1 MNNLLLRIFNFK
13 SILFISLLFFMMGV
27 TAQQKW
33 INVDDQFQPL
43 PQNFHVF
50 KSTDSLEG
58 KPFIAYYAEAKLQDR
73 QLNFTTDTTYKRRLT
88 PQQFFEKNN
97 HPLLVVNTTF
107 FSFVTNQ
114 NLNVVI
120 KKGKIVSYNVHT
132 IAGKGKDTLTYRH
145 PMGSAIGISKK
156 RKADVAWLL
165 SDTSKKYLY
174 AKQVYTAQAFK
185 DSLSNP
191 VFDYLVNKLIYSDGN
206 SIIDQQQK
214 KNSLKKWKMKTA
226 VGGGPVLVQNS
237 HIKITNNEELKFGG
251 KAIDDKH
258 PRTCM
263 GYTKDGRLIVM
274 VIQGR
279 FTGLAEGAT
288 LKQQAKLLVDIGCEE
303 ALNLDG
309 GGSSCMLINGKTTIT
324 PSDNGLQRAVPAVFI
339 VQAK

>member
-1 MNNLLLRIFNFK
+1 MRKIFTAVFFLYLLH
-13 SILFISLLFFMMGV
+13 FINPAN
-27 TAQQKW
+27 AQQKW
-33 INVDDQFQPL
+33 VNVDDQFQPL

-50 KSTDSLEG
+50 KCTDSLDG
-58 KPFIAYYAEAKLQDR
+58 KPFIAYYAEAKLKDR

-107 FSFVTNQ
+107 FSFATNQ

-120 KKGKIVSYNVHT
+120 KEGKIVGYNVHT

-145 PMGSAIGISKK
+145 PMGSAIGINRK
-156 RKADVAWLL
+156 READVAWLL
-165 SDTSKKYLY
+165 SDSTKKFLY
-174 AKQVYTAQAFK
+174 AKQVPPAQAFK
-185 DSLSNP
+185 DSISNP
-191 VFDYLVNKLIYSDGN
+191 AFEYFVSKSIYLGDNSFPGEQHNKKALI
-206 SIIDQQQK
+206 
-214 KNSLKKWKMKTA
+214 KWKMKTA

-237 HIKITNNEELKFGG
+237 QVKITNNEELKFGG

-279 FTGLAEGAT
+279 FNGLAEGAT
-288 LKQQAKLLVDIGCEE
+288 LNQQAQLMVNLGCIE

-309 GGSSCMLINGKTTIT
+309 GGSSCMLINGKPTIT
-324 PSDNGLQRAVPAVFI
+324 PSDKEGQRAVPAVFI
-339 VQAK
+339 VEAK

>member
-1 MNNLLLRIFNFK
+1 MRKIFTAVFFLYLLH
-13 SILFISLLFFMMGV
+13 FINPAN
-27 TAQQKW
+27 AQQKW
-33 INVDDQFQPL
+33 VNVDDQFQPL

-50 KSTDSLEG
+50 KCTDSLDG
-58 KPFIAYYAEAKLQDR
+58 KPFIAYYAEAKLKDR

-107 FSFVTNQ
+107 FSFATNQ

-120 KKGKIVSYNVHT
+120 KEGKIVGYNVHT

-145 PMGSAIGISKK
+145 PMGSAIGINRK
-156 RKADVAWLL
+156 READVAWLL
-165 SDTSKKYLY
+165 SDSTKKFLY
-174 AKQVYTAQAFK
+174 AKQVPPSEAFK

-191 VFDYLVNKLIYSDGN
+191 AFDYFVHKSIYLKAD
-206 SIIDQQQK
+206 SIIDEQHNK
-214 KNSLKKWKMKTA
+214 KALKKWKMQTA

-237 HIKITNNEELKFGG
+237 QIKITNNEELKFGG

-279 FTGLAEGAT
+279 FNGLAEGAK
-288 LKQQAKLLVDIGCEE
+288 LNQQAQLMVNLGCIE

-309 GGSSCMLINGKTTIT
+309 GGSSCMLINGKPTIT
-324 PSDNGLQRAVPAVFI
+324 PSDKEGQRAVPAVFI
-339 VQAK
+339 VEAK